1 MTVSAANASSQNLA
15 SLVLQQ
21 LLSGSNSMATSGLPA
36 SVLQAVLKQT
46 SAAQTSQAAP
56 AAVTQAQGD
65 LLSGSDTQG
74 VQADLSTLQN
84 YFKQNPD
91 ALATLLSNLQ
101 NSSATYNAAGTLDSG
116 SSLLEALAG
125 QSGSSSSSSSS
136 LLTSLLGSQAQDPL
150 LAALDGSG
158 SSSSSTASSSSS
170 LLASLLGSQSQDPLL
185 AALDGSGSSSS
196 STLSLLG

>member
-56 AAVTQAQGD
+56 AAV
-65 LLSGSDTQG
+65 TQG